1 MIRVSWF
8 NKTTKVYSYG
18 DWHDLKKKDNFIQW
32 INNENKKDFN
42 VIYWLETNTNDE
54 KKNYV
59 EEDIEI
65 GEYISVLNS

>member
-18 DWHDLKKKDNFIQW
+18 DWHDLKKDNFIQW

-54 KKNYV
+54 KKN
-59 EEDIEI
+59 
-65 GEYISVLNS
+65 L